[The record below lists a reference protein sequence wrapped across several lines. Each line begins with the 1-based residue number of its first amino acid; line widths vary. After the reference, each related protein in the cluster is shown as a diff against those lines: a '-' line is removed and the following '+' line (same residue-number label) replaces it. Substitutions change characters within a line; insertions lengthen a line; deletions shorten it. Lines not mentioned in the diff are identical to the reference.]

1 MSGSDG
7 RSPTTV
13 FRFVPQPIP
22 TLSGEQPRSVV
33 AFSVYTIRR
42 NECPALSQRRTATAP
57 ERRRR
62 LSLQPPNRRCP
73 PARPRTASATAT
85 TTTITAAATTGGAA
99 VASPTGPRPQRCSP
113 STPGPRMS
121 GCCHRNHTDP
131 HSSIRTRG
139 ARCASSPNS
148 LRGST
153 PWPPSARRSRSSVRP
168 VSTRAIS
175 TTPRPR
181 SWPGCSPKRASR

>member
-13 FRFVPQPIP
+13 FSFVPQPIP
-22 TLSGEQPRSVV
+22 TLSREQLRSVV
-33 AFSVYTIRR
+33 AFSVHTIRR
-42 NECPALSQRRTATAP
+42 NECPALNQRRTATAP
-57 ERRRR
+57 GRRRR
-62 LSLQPPNRRCP
+62 ISPRTSNRRCP
-73 PARPRTASATAT
+73 PARPRTASAPAT
-85 TTTITAAATTGGAA
+85 TTTITTEPTTGGAA
-99 VASPTGPRPQRCSP
+99 VASPTGPRPRRCSR
-113 STPGPRMS
+113 SMPGPRMS
-121 GCCHRNHTDP
+121 VCCHRSNTGR

-168 VSTRAIS
+168 ESTRAIF